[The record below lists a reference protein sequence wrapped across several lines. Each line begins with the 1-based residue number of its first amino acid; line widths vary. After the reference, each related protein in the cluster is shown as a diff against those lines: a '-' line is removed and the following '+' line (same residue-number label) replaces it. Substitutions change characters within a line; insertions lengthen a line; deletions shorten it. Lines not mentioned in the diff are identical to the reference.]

1 MRQKK
6 HKKIHRTLTF
16 LKISHHFKEPYKVRC
31 MTAAAAAVHGLSTTH
46 SLLIFHA
53 VLATMQV
60 VLDGNFINALL
71 QTKYDAWL
79 PGC

>member
-31 MTAAAAAVHGLSTTH
+31 MTAAAAAGHGCAAPHLPLIVA
-46 SLLIFHA
+46 SLL
-53 VLATMQV
+53 LTTKV

-71 QTKYDAWL
+71 QTKYDVWL
-79 PGC
+79 R